1 MVFNFRKISAVLT
14 SIAMIGASV
23 GVAAAANY
31 PAPFVSAGSANVA
44 IVYGTG
50 SGVNALDSIQAGYIL
65 SDLQSKMGT
74 TSEGTGTSVSGGE
87 GVNLATSSQKLYFNS
102 ALNSAKTSITK
113 NDLPTLLEDGSV
125 LDDAGT
131 SYTYT
136 QSITLGDRNITY
148 GTSGNDFSDPEII
161 IDGDILSTNY
171 LYQYSLTFNKNVNV
185 TSADVQ
191 GNEISVFGK
200 KFTIGANS
208 QVDAGT
214 KTLYLYGSGE
224 TVTLKEGEEQ
234 TVSVGGTEYTIKVV
248 GITQESSTDKVSVTV
263 DGSTVR
269 EISEG
274 SSSKVGGLEVY
285 AKTVFYSAKETSE
298 NYATLNIGTEKLKF
312 VDGQTVYTGSDE
324 TSVQG
329 TSATISSSGDKLSQI
344 QISIA
349 MNDATA
355 DYIKAG
361 GDFVD
366 PIFGGLKLSFA
377 AVIPSLDSTSRESI
391 VIDSDNSRNARVT
404 FTSALADESK
414 LFTFLH
420 DQDTA
425 DSTITPI
432 LADTANNTIHVVEGQ
447 AVELNDYMVVNSG
460 DYGRIIKLTSI
471 PTGALQSTSTIQFQD
486 ALTGENIFSGSG
498 LTVGTT
504 GNATTSIDGQT
515 YYFTVANG
523 TGAVASPSSVK
534 ITWGTSSSYD
544 GAAGAATSIYPRVK
558 TKNGGWISILAPVAI
573 TNGTTYS
580 LPGTETLTSYETGSQ
595 FSSTSS
601 GTYNHS
607 VSLTGS
613 WKIGNINWT
622 ITGGSCTTASA
633 CSGNFNTTATIVGID
648 TDSSGTID
656 CNFNATYGGAL
667 LFIEE
672 KKTTETNNADN
683 GDIICVYAD
692 ASGSTTPVEV
702 SVSSP
707 VTTGTGTSTWS
718 GLQTWESDSY
728 TQSAVTRYGTYVK
741 YNSQDNDK
749 VEIYYPNE
757 QMYADV
763 LLTTEGA
770 TVTGGEAGSST
781 VTPLGEVLV
790 KDTEVSSVSSRNLI
804 VVGGSCINSVA
815 ANLLDGAHCTSAF
828 TEKTGIGSGQYVIQS
843 FGDAYATGKIAL
855 LVAGYEAQDTVN
867 AATYLRTKTVDTTA
881 GTKYIGTSATSAE
894 KQ

>member
-65 SDLQSKMGT
+65 SDLQSKMGS
-74 TSEGTGTSVSGGE
+74 TSEGSSTSVSGGE
-87 GVNLATSSQKLYFNS
+87 AVNLATSSQKLYFNS

-113 NDLPTLLEDGSV
+113 NDLPTILEDGSV

-161 IDGDILSTNY
+161 IDGDILATNY

-208 QVDAGT
+208 QVDAET

-269 EISEG
+269 EIGEG

-329 TSATISSSGDKLSQI
+329 TSASISSSGDKLSQI

-349 MNDATA
+349 MNDATK

-377 AVIPSLDSTSRESI
+377 AVIPTLDSTSRESI

-432 LADTANNTIHVVEGQ
+432 LADTANNTIHVVEGES
-447 AVELNDYMVVNSG
+447 VELNDYMVVNSG

-498 LTVGTT
+498 LTVGIT

-534 ITWGTSSSYD
+534 ITWGTTSSYD
-544 GAAGAATSIYPRVK
+544 GNTGAATSIYPRIK
-558 TKNGGWISILAPVAI
+558 TKNGGWISILAPVAL
-573 TNGTTYS
+573 TDGTTYS
-580 LPGTETLTSYETGSQ
+580 LPGTETLTSYEAGNAFVAADRGKDGEGALGS
-595 FSSTSS
+595 S
-601 GTYNHS
+601 H
-607 VSLTGS
+607 TGS

-622 ITGGSCTTASA
+622 LTGDFNATT
-633 CSGNFNTTATIVGID
+633 TVVGID
-648 TDSSGTID
+648 TDND
-656 CNFNATYGGAL
+656 EVANCNFNSTYGGAI

-692 ASGSTTPVEV
+692 TSGSTTPVEV

-707 VTTGTGTSTWS
+707 VATGTGTSTWS

-728 TQSAVTRYGTYVK
+728 TQSAVTRYGTYIK

-757 QMYADV
+757 QLYADV
-763 LLTTEGA
+763 LLATEGA

-828 TEKTGIGSGQYVIQS
+828 TEKTGIGSGQYVIES